1 MKKLHMITKKKRK
14 QKKQKGKR
22 NTQKIYFAFIK
33 DNDDIVMLE
42 YTSTTATEQFKFFS
56 WLDSDVFAVCYDC
69 CFVVDILIHTIND

>member
-1 MKKLHMITKKKRK
+1 MITKKKRK

-56 WLDSDVFAVCYDC
+56 
-69 CFVVDILIHTIND
+69 